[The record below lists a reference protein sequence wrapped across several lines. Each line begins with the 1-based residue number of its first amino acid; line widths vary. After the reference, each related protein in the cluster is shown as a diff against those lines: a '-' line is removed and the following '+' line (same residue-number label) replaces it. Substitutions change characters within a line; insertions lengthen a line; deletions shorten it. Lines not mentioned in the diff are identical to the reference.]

1 MPVHD
6 VGYRGWDGKKT
17 SPLIRWKIITYTG
30 IRLALRSRWVARLL
44 FLAWL
49 PVMYWGVGFFF
60 IENSINQDSGTS
72 VAETVVAAASEAT
85 MGTDI
90 SADLGLGGSRKK
102 IASIIRRQYK
112 MVPNVEVIASTLES
126 GDEVATRSVVWGWLL
141 MTFFRYPQGTLILFL
156 VGSIAP
162 ALVSQDIRTRAFL
175 LYFSRPIGRLEY
187 VIGKLL
193 VPVAF
198 ILMVSLVP
206 AIALYFFAIMMSP
219 DISVIWS
226 TWDIPLRI
234 MAASCVLVI
243 PVASI
248 AVMLSSLTQESR
260 FANFAWFAVWAMG
273 HGAWI
278 AILFSVAV
286 GKGINPFDPSVT
298 NDPVSQRWS
307 WLSLY
312 NNLGDVQSWIFG
324 FEDFS
329 QIYVSAMV
337 LAGITIFS
345 LVVLYYRVSAPI
357 RV

>member
-1 MPVHD
+1 MPIHD

-17 SPLIRWKIITYTG
+17 SPLTRWKIITSTG

-60 IENSINQDSGTS
+60 IENSLSQDSGIS
-72 VAETVVAAASEAT
+72 AAVAATSEAAL
-85 MGTDI
+85 GADV
-90 SADLGLGGSRKK
+90 SADLGLSGGRKK
-102 IASIIRRQYK
+102 IASLMRRQYS
-112 MVPNVEVIASTLES
+112 MIPNVEVIASALES
-126 GDEVATRSVVWGWLL
+126 DDEVITRNVVWSWLL
-141 MTFFRYPQGTLILFL
+141 MTFFRYPQGTLILFM

-162 ALVSQDIRTRAFL
+162 ALVAQDIRTRAFL
-175 LYFSRPIGRLEY
+175 LYFSRPVGRLEY

-198 ILMVSLVP
+198 ILMVTLVP

-219 DISVIWS
+219 DLSVIWS

-234 MAASCVLVI
+234 MAASVVLVV

-286 GKGINPFDPSVT
+286 GKGIMNPFDPAVT
-298 NDPVSQRWS
+298 NNSISQRWS

-312 NNLGDVQSWIFG
+312 NNLGDVQSWVFG

-329 QIYVSAMV
+329 QIYMSAIV
-337 LAGITIFS
+337 LIVVTIFS
-345 LVVLYYRVSAPI
+345 LVVLYHRVSAPI

>member
-1 MPVHD
+1 MPIHD

-17 SPLIRWKIITYTG
+17 NPLTRWKIITYTG
-30 IRLALRSRWVARLL
+30 IRLALRSRWVARIL

-60 IENSINQDSGTS
+60 IENSLSNNSNNVI
-72 VAETVVAAASEAT
+72 VAAGEAAA
-85 MGTDI
+85 GEAGKGFVDDI
-90 SADLGLGGSRKK
+90 GLGGNRKT
-102 IASIIRRQYK
+102 IAKIIRRQYN
-112 MVPNVEVIASTLES
+112 MVPNVEAIADAIES
-126 GDEVATRSVVWGWLL
+126 NDESATRSVVWGWLL
-141 MTFFRYPQGTLILFL
+141 MTFFRYPQGMLILFM

-162 ALVSQDIRTRAFL
+162 ALVAQDIRTRAFL

-187 VIGKLL
+187 MLGKLL
-193 VPVAF
+193 VPIAF
-198 ILMVSLVP
+198 IVMVTLVP

-226 TWDIPLRI
+226 TWHIPFRI
-234 MAASCVLVI
+234 MLATVVLVI
-243 PVASI
+243 PVSSI
-248 AVMLSSLTQESR
+248 AIMLSSLTQESR

-273 HGAWI
+273 HGAWV

-286 GKGINPFDPSVT
+286 GKGVTSPFDPAVT
-298 NDPVSQRWS
+298 NDVISKRWS
-307 WLSLY
+307 SLSLY
-312 NNLGDVQSWIFG
+312 NNLGDVQAWIFG

-329 QIYVSAMV
+329 QIYVSALV
-337 LAGITIFS
+337 LVGVTVFS

>member
-6 VGYRGWDGKKT
+6 VGYRSWDGKKT
-17 SPLIRWKIITYTG
+17 SPLTRWKIITYTG

-60 IENSINQDSGTS
+60 IENTLKTDSPS
-72 VAETVVAAASEAT
+72 VATVVSEAT
-85 MGTDI
+85 LGKDVTADI
-90 SADLGLGGSRKK
+90 GLGGSRKNIAK
-102 IASIIRRQYK
+102 IVRRQYK
-112 MVPNVEVIASTLES
+112 MIPNVEVLAAALES
-126 GDEVATRSVVWGWLL
+126 GDEIATRNVVWNWLL
-141 MTFFRYPQGTLILFL
+141 MTFFRYPQGMLILFL

-162 ALVSQDIRTRAFL
+162 ALVAQDIRSRAFL

-187 VIGKLL
+187 MIGKLL
-193 VPVAF
+193 VPIAF
-198 ILMVSLVP
+198 ISMVTLVP

-219 DISVIWS
+219 DISVFWS

-234 MAASCVLVI
+234 AAATVTLVI

-248 AVMLSSLTQESR
+248 AVMLSSLTQETR

-273 HGAWI
+273 HGAWT

-286 GKGINPFDPSVT
+286 GKRTSPFSPSVT
-298 NDPVSQRWS
+298 NDPVSQTWS
-307 WLSLY
+307 SLSLY
-312 NNLGDVQSWIFG
+312 NNLGNVQEWIFG
-324 FEDFS
+324 FADFS
-329 QIYVSAMV
+329 QIYVSAAV
-337 LAGITIFS
+337 LVGVTIFS
-345 LVVLYYRVSAPI
+345 LAVLYNRISAPI